1 MQSKLEQ
8 LQATVLDKCST
19 SHFDNDETFYVKIV
33 ALNEIYNFVA
43 ENILINYKL
52 SFLLLTM

>member
-8 LQATVLDKCST
+8 LQATILDKCST

-33 ALNEIYNFVA
+33 ALNEIYNFLV
-43 ENILINYKL
+43 L
-52 SFLLLTM
+52 SFFSFEFIKMLK